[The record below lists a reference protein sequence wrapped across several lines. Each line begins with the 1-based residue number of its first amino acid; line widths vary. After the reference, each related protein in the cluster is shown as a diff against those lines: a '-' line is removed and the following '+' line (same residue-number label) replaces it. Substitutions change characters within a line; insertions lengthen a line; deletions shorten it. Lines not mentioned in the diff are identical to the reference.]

1 MDAKKQFIEVFK
13 ESVEN
18 QFFIKFTLSKKTD
31 AQSSL
36 NNIYGRL
43 ISLRGEL
50 YISLILRH
58 TTKDI
63 TKNLKLEGIVQL
75 LEDYLG
81 KTFLIANLFTTKQD
95 WILKYNKK
103 RKVNLIK
110 KKASLEATESL
121 EHDRKKQ
128 YLIEANRPFLK
139 ALGVSSSKGKVLQPQ
154 YDKYKQ
160 INKYVEIM
168 SQLIQRLP
176 QNQELNVVDMGSG
189 KGYLTF
195 ALFDY
200 FKHKTSY
207 PVSITGIE
215 LRQHLVDF
223 CNQQA
228 EKLSWGQE
236 LKFIAQNI
244 AEYPNTKIDVLIALH
259 ACDIATD
266 IAIAKGIK
274 ANASLIVVAPCCHK
288 QIRSQIKCASP
299 MQAILKHGI
308 MEERQAE
315 MLTDGIRSLILEAH
329 GYKTKVFEFIS
340 SEHTA
345 KNILIT
351 AERIRQAEVN
361 TEYLSQVDQLKK
373 EFGIQEHYLEM
384 LLNEE
389 E

>member
-1 MDAKKQFIEVFK
+1 MKKQFIEVFK
-13 ESVEN
+13 KSFEDQS
-18 QFFIKFTLSKKTD
+18 FIKFTLSKKVD
-31 AQSSL
+31 SQSTL
-36 NNIYGRL
+36 NNLYGRL
-43 ISLRGEL
+43 IFLREKN
-50 YISLILRH
+50 YISLVFRH

-63 TKNLKLEGIVQL
+63 TKNLNLEETIKL

-81 KTFLIANLFTTKQD
+81 NTFLIANLFTTEQD
-95 WILKYNKK
+95 WLLKYNKK
-103 RKVNLIK
+103 RKASLIQK
-110 KKASLEATESL
+110 RASLEAPTSFT
-121 EHDRKKQ
+121 HDRQKQ

-139 ALGVSSSKGKVLQPQ
+139 ALAVSSAKGKVLQHQ

-176 QNQELNVVDMGSG
+176 QSQALNVVDMGSG

-200 FKHKTSY
+200 FKHKTKYS
-207 PVSITGIE
+207 VSITGIE

-223 CNQQA
+223 CNEQAKKLAWQQ
-228 EKLSWGQE
+228 K
-236 LKFIAQNI
+236 LKFIAQDI
-244 AEYPNTKIDVLIALH
+244 AQYPNTKIDVLIALH

-274 ANASLIVVAPCCHK
+274 AKASLIVVAPCCHK
-288 QIRSQIKCASP
+288 QIRNQINCASP

-351 AERIRQAEVN
+351 AERIHQDKVN
-361 TEYLSQVDQLKK
+361 TIYLEQVEQLKR
-373 EFGIQEHYLEM
+373 EFGIQEHYLET
-384 LLNEE
+384 LLMEE
-389 E
+389 